1 MEAKAALRKAAL
13 KEADKDGWL
22 YVPFCGFGECTD
34 ATGYPTERIVACD
47 IDRDAGSDWQKRR
60 PAARVEV
67 SDATAFA
74 GWPANGQIVYA
85 DLDAYGSPWLALHH
99 LMTVGPVADVVQVI
113 LTDGSD
119 ETRARSKR
127 PYNFQTHKF
136 EAMASRSAQRQREN
150 LADDVIPWL
159 ATIGWQAEIRKEL
172 RGGKFMRYWWLTLRG
187 TGRVGVAA
195 NQAFAG
201 GPVRHLDTVSLDL
214 KREQMEATR
223 VRKRLAELQL
233 RERAGELTPVDG
245 VLRMTTAIAVSIR
258 RASERLTRELR
269 RQCDERA
276 VAIGDDTFRQ
286 LLNDVEHA
294 IRSVD
299 SGEETKAVTDEDPE
313 IADRVAH

>member
-1 MEAKAALRKAAL
+1 M
-13 KEADKDGWL
+13 
-22 YVPFCGFGECTD
+22 
-34 ATGYPTERIVACD
+34 
-47 IDRDAGSDWQKRR
+47 
-60 PAARVEV
+60 
-67 SDATAFA
+67 
-74 GWPANGQIVYA
+74 
-85 DLDAYGSPWLALHH
+85 
-99 LMTVGPVADVVQVI
+99 
-113 LTDGSD
+113 
-119 ETRARSKR
+119 
-127 PYNFQTHKF
+127 
-136 EAMASRSAQRQREN
+136 
-150 LADDVIPWL
+150 
-159 ATIGWQAEIRKEL
+159 
-172 RGGKFMRYWWLTLRG
+172 
-187 TGRVGVAA
+187 AA

-214 KREQMEATR
+214 KREQMEAAR